1 MTPVPWN
8 QWRRFLALAV
18 PMLGFALL
26 LLIEAV
32 EATRFIQYDGRMKR
46 GLKIGADPL
55 PSEMEYFL
63 RHLSNDITDH
73 VTVAFIKKRGAA
85 VLIQPVPRLRF
96 RGLGVWYV
104 GYVDLSAEQPRIEY
118 RAPISATL
126 WLLAIMLGAT
136 VLMWIEKLAQGKIIA
151 PIVFSLLLSVL
162 IVLSH
167 ATSKA
172 RVRRFIR
179 HAMQT
184 YRG

>member
-55 PSEMEYFL
+55 PSEMEYSL

-85 VLIQPVPRLRF
+85 VLIQPVPRLRY
-96 RGLGVWYV
+96 RGLWYV
-104 GYVDLSAEQPRIEY
+104 GYIDLSAEQPRIEY
-118 RAPISATL
+118 RAPISTL
-126 WLLAIMLGAT
+126 SLPAIILAVT
-136 VLMWIEKLAQGKIIA
+136 TLMWIEKLAQGEIVA
-151 PIVFSLLLSVL
+151 PIVFSLCLSVL
-162 IVLSH
+162 IVVSH

-172 RVRRFIR
+172 KVRRFIR
-179 HAMQT
+179 HVMQT
-184 YRG
+184 LRG